1 MSLALMALAVAAFG
15 IGTTEFVIMGLQ
27 SAVMMDLDISRL
39 QAGLLVSGYAMGVVI
54 GGPILAVVSSKMPR
68 KATLM
73 GLMSIFIIGN
83 LACALA
89 PNYTALMMARVFTA
103 LSHGAFFGIGA
114 VTAASMVVPEKRG
127 QAISLMF
134 AGLTLANVLGVPF
147 GTFLGQLAGWRSTF
161 WAVTLIG
168 VIAML
173 SLWRWVPAHLPRS
186 EGRVLG
192 EFAALK
198 SKTVLM
204 ALLCSVLASSSL
216 FAVYSYIESLLTDVT
231 GIPTAWVAWV
241 LLLFGA
247 GLTLGSVV
255 GGRLSSGRL
264 MPPVIGLMLMTAAIL
279 MIFGI
284 TVHTPLAALV
294 TLFLWGVVSFALVPI
309 LQLLIV
315 DQAVEAPNL
324 ASTLNQSAFNLGN
337 AFGAWLGGMALE
349 QALPLENLPWLGSA
363 VMLVALFAALM
374 TWQVLNRRLKRLD
387 AREHREA
394 QASTATVQ

>member
-1 MSLALMALAVAAFG
+1 MSFSLMALAIAAFG

-27 SAVMMDLDISRL
+27 SAVMADLDITRL

-54 GGPILAVVSSKMPR
+54 GGPILAVISSKMPR

-73 GLMSIFIIGN
+73 GLMGIFIVGN

-89 PNYTALMMARVFTA
+89 PTYSLLMMARVFTA

-168 VIAML
+168 VIAVL
-173 SLWRWVPAHLPRS
+173 SLWRWVPSHLPRS

-231 GIPTAWVAWV
+231 GIPTGWVAWV

-255 GGRLSSGRL
+255 GGRLSGGRL
-264 MPPVIGLMLMTAAIL
+264 MPPLIGLMLMTAAIL

-284 TVHTPLAALV
+284 TVHTPLAAMV
-294 TLFLWGVVSFALVPI
+294 TLFLWGVVAFALVPI

-349 QALPLENLPWLGSA
+349 RALPLEDLPWLGSA
-363 VMLVALFAALM
+363 VMLVALVAALC
-374 TWQVLNRRLKRLD
+374 TWRVLNRRLSRIE
-387 AREHREA
+387 AGEHREA
-394 QASTATVQ
+394 QADTATVQ

>member
-1 MSLALMALAVAAFG
+1 MSLALMALAIAAFG

-27 SAVMMDLDISRL
+27 SAVMADLDITRL

-54 GGPILAVVSSKMPR
+54 GGPILAVISSKMPR

-73 GLMSIFIIGN
+73 GLMGIFIVGN

-89 PNYTALMMARVFTA
+89 PGYATLMMARVFTA

-114 VTAASMVVPEKRG
+114 VTAASLVVPEKRG

-168 VIAML
+168 IVAVL
-173 SLWRWVPAHLPRS
+173 SLWRWVPSHLPRS

-216 FAVYSYIESLLTDVT
+216 FAVYSYIESLLTEVT
-231 GIPTAWVAWV
+231 GIPTGWVAWV

-255 GGRLSSGRL
+255 GGRLSTGRL
-264 MPPVIGLMLMTAAIL
+264 MPPVVGLMLMTAAIL

-349 QALPLENLPWLGSA
+349 RALPLEDLPWLGSA
-363 VMLVALFAALM
+363 VMLVALVAALC
-374 TWQVLNRRLKRLD
+374 TWRVLNHRLGRVQD
-387 AREHREA
+387 RAHREA
-394 QASTATVQ
+394 QADTATVQ